1 MTAVRGESRRTGVR
15 KDSRRTD
22 GRMDSKPSRAERF
35 LIRLGL
41 LLMVVFAVYA
51 ALNMGWIRNS
61 LFE

>member
-1 MTAVRGESRRTGVR
+1 MTDVRRDKRADGRG
-15 KDSRRTD
+15 DSRRTD
-22 GRMDSKPSRAERF
+22 GRVDSKPSRAERF

-41 LLMVVFAVYA
+41 LLMVIFAVYA

>member
-1 MTAVRGESRRTGVR
+1 MTAVRRDKRADGRG
-15 KDSRRTD
+15 DSRRTD
-22 GRMDSKPSRAERF
+22 GCMDFKPSRAERF
-35 LIRLGL
+35 LIRLGF